1 MGRHGS
7 GGQGSHRGGHRS
19 SGHRPSQSGHN
30 DGGYGDGGYG
40 DGGHGDGGYGR
51 DGYDNS
57 GYAAERRDDRGYD
70 DRSYAGSRIG
80 GDARPRLGGPLLWLG
95 ALAGLVIW
103 SLIAWAAYLAVGP
116 ILTWVA
122 SSAGLLVDT
131 GKSIA
136 SLTEAGKVAGNVLD
150 GLNVT
155 GLAGQ
160 AIVLMQAVAGP
171 VIVVVWALGALALL
185 AAPLIL
191 PRAGRLIGRR
201 H

>member
-1 MGRHGS
+1 MGRHGA

-19 SGHRPSQSGHN
+19 SSHRPSQSGRN
-30 DGGYGDGGYG
+30 
-40 DGGHGDGGYGR
+40 DGGHGDRGHNDGGYGR

-57 GYAAERRDDRGYD
+57 GYAAERRDDRGY
-70 DRSYAGSRIG
+70 AGSRIG

-95 ALAGLVIW
+95 AVAGLVIW

-150 GLNVT
+150 GLDVT